1 MARKLDL
8 VRRAELATRAV
19 AALRA
24 RGVHRCTMSDL
35 AIALGLKRPTLYF
48 YFRDLGAV
56 FEVAFEDAQRRYL
69 EFVARRID
77 GALGGVGATSAS
89 PTGRGGEPLDQA
101 HPIDTLSAIARAT
114 AEYQSGQREQVLLLL
129 QLWAVGGSDPERV
142 LARGRELVDPLR
154 VALVAR
160 VAEGVA
166 RGTVAPCDP
175 ARVVDLVLATLDGT
189 MTAQVVRRA
198 APGPVVEELI
208 ARVLEPLAVRVR
220 AARRAPRSTRTRSLR
235 S

>member
-19 AALRA
+19 AALRT
-24 RGVHRCTMSDL
+24 RGVRCTMSEL
-35 AIALGLKRPTLYF
+35 AVALGLKRPTLYF

-56 FEVAFEDAQRRYL
+56 FEVAFEDAQRKYL
-69 EFVARRID
+69 EYVAKR
-77 GALGGVGATSAS
+77 LEGV
-89 PTGRGGEPLDQA
+89 D
-101 HPIDTLSAIARAT
+101 HPIDGLITIARTT
-114 AEYQSGQREQVLLLL
+114 AEYQTGQREQVLLLL

-142 LARGRELVDPLR
+142 LARGRELFDPLR
-154 VALVAR
+154 AALVAR
-160 VAEGVA
+160 VADGVA
-166 RGTVAPCDP
+166 KGSVAPCDP

-198 APGPVVEELI
+198 APGPVVEELV

-220 AARRAPRSTRTRSLR
+220 AARRPPRSSRTRSLR

>member
-69 EFVARRID
+69 EYVARRVEGID
-77 GALGGVGATSAS
+77 
-89 PTGRGGEPLDQA
+89 
-101 HPIDTLSAIARAT
+101 HPIEALAAIARTT
-114 AEYQSGQREQVLLLL
+114 AEYQAGQREQVLLLL

-142 LARGRELVDPLR
+142 LARGRELFDPLR
-154 VALVAR
+154 AALVAR
-160 VAEGVA
+160 VADGIA
-166 RGTVAPCDP
+166 RGVVAPCDP

-189 MTAQVVRRA
+189 MTSQVVRRA

-220 AARRAPRSTRTRSLR
+220 VVKARAPRSPRTRSLR

>member
-19 AALRA
+19 AALRT
-24 RGVHRCTMSDL
+24 RGVRCTMSEL
-35 AIALGLKRPTLYF
+35 ATALGLKRPTLYF

-56 FEVAFEDAQRRYL
+56 FEVAFEDAQRKYI
-69 EFVARRID
+69 EHVARRVE
-77 GALGGVGATSAS
+77 GV
-89 PTGRGGEPLDQA
+89 D
-101 HPIDTLSAIARAT
+101 HPIDMLIQIARAT
-114 AEYQSGQREQVLLLL
+114 AEYQTGQREQVILLL
-129 QLWAVGGSDPERV
+129 QMWAVGGNDPERV
-142 LARGRELVDPLR
+142 LARGRELFDPLR
-154 VALVAR
+154 ALLVGR

-166 RGTVAPCDP
+166 AGTVAPCDP

-208 ARVLEPLAVRVR
+208 ARVLEPLAIRVR
-220 AARRAPRSTRTRSLR
+220 AARRAPRPPRTRSVR

>member
-19 AALRA
+19 AALRV
-24 RGVHRCTMSDL
+24 RGVHKCTMSDL

-56 FEVAFEDAQRRYL
+56 FEVAFEDAQRKYL
-69 EFVARRID
+69 EHVAKRVEGID
-77 GALGGVGATSAS
+77 
-89 PTGRGGEPLDQA
+89 
-101 HPIDTLSAIARAT
+101 HPIDTLVAIARAT
-114 AEYQSGQREQVLLLL
+114 ADYQSGQRDQVLLLL

-142 LARGRELVDPLR
+142 LARGRELFEPLR
-154 VALVAR
+154 AALVAR
-160 VAEGVA
+160 LDDGITRGV
-166 RGTVAPCDP
+166 VAPCDP

-198 APGPVVEELI
+198 APGPVVDELI

-220 AARRAPRSTRTRSLR
+220 VARPRPSRTRSLR

>member
-24 RGVHRCTMSDL
+24 RGVHRTTMSEL
-35 AIALGLKRPTLYF
+35 AVALGLKRPTLYF

-69 EFVARRID
+69 EYVARRVEGI
-77 GALGGVGATSAS
+77 
-89 PTGRGGEPLDQA
+89 E
-101 HPIDTLSAIARAT
+101 HPIDALCAIARTT
-114 AEYQSGQREQVLLLL
+114 AEYQAGQREQVLLLL

-142 LARGRELVDPLR
+142 LARGRELFDPLR
-154 VALVAR
+154 AALVAR
-160 VAEGVA
+160 VADGIA
-166 RGTVAPCDP
+166 RGVVAPCDP

-189 MTAQVVRRA
+189 MTSQVVRRA

-220 AARRAPRSTRTRSLR
+220 SARSRAPRTPRTRSLR

>member
-77 GALGGVGATSAS
+77 GV
-89 PTGRGGEPLDQA
+89 D
-101 HPIDTLSAIARAT
+101 HPIETLIAIARAT